1 MVAVSLLVGVGK
13 WVATF
18 AVQAAW
24 KSLSQHDAAHT
35 TELLHS
41 ISAGQHEVA
50 RQIENLSIKVEI
62 LDSMRRILYWSKRMD
77 EVMDDFKK
85 YVALLFVDNQYHG

>member
-18 AVQAAW
+18 AVKAAW

-62 LDSMRRILYWSKRMD
+62 LDSMRRILYWSKRMISRSTLHYYTLTINNMANI
-77 EVMDDFKK
+77 V
-85 YVALLFVDNQYHG
+85 